1 MTREEFEGIEDFR
14 GLFDFCDNYNCD
26 IYNEIFDEYGYCD
39 CIDEEI
45 NDMVQHDSWEDIRDY
60 LNSLPNTDY
69 DYYRRTEFDGWEG
82 IDEDSDFDE
91 IKNEVRDW
99 AEEEE
104 IFDEED
110 EEEDGQENDEPCS
123 EAFECEE
130 EEPEPDE
137 PFTLSE
143 LVTVCKS
150 SVQKIEDK
158 YEKESEPDKVSDT
171 EHVETCDPIVF
182 AQVSSLY

>member
-1 MTREEFEGIEDFR
+1 MTREEFEEIEDFSE
-14 GLFDFCDNYNCD
+14 LLDFCNNYDCD
-26 IYNEIFDEYGYCD
+26 IYNEIYDDDSYHDF
-39 CIDEEI
+39 ID
-45 NDMVQHDSWEDIRDY
+45 EDIRDMVRWYSWEQIRNY
-60 LNSLPNTDY
+60 LDELPYGY
-69 DYYRRTEFDGWEG
+69 DYYRRTDDGWQG
-82 IDEDSDFDE
+82 IDENSDFDYM
-91 IKNEVRDW
+91 KDEVRDW

-110 EEEDGQENDEPCS
+110 EQEDGQENDEPCS
-123 EAFECEE
+123 EVSECEE

-158 YEKESEPDKVSDT
+158 YEKESEPAKVSDT
-171 EHVETCDPIVF
+171 EHVETRDPI
-182 AQVSSLY
+182 ALL

>member
-1 MTREEFEGIEDFR
+1 MTREEFEEIEDFSE
-14 GLFDFCDNYNCD
+14 LLDFCNNYDCD
-26 IYNEIFDEYGYCD
+26 IYNGIYDDDSYHDF
-39 CIDEEI
+39 ID
-45 NDMVQHDSWEDIRDY
+45 EDIRDMVRCDSWEQIRDY
-60 LNSLPNTDY
+60 LDELPYGY
-69 DYYRRTEFDGWEG
+69 DYYRRTDDGWEG
-82 IDEDSDFDE
+82 IDENSDFDC
-91 IKNEVRDW
+91 IKDEVRGW

-110 EEEDGQENDEPCS
+110 EQEDEQENDEPCS
-123 EAFECEE
+123 EVFECEE

-158 YEKESEPDKVSDT
+158 YEKESEPANVSDT
-171 EHVETCDPIVF
+171 EHMETRDPI
-182 AQVSSLY
+182 ALL

>member
-1 MTREEFEGIEDFR
+1 MTREEFEGIEN
-14 GLFDFCDNYNCD
+14 LSELLDFCNNYDCD
-26 IYNEIFDEYGYCD
+26 IYNEIFDDDDYHD

-45 NDMVQHDSWEDIRDY
+45 NDMVQRDSWEQIRDY
-60 LNSLPNTDY
+60 LDELPYGY
-69 DYYRRTEFDGWEG
+69 DYYRQTEFDGWEG
-82 IDEDSDFDE
+82 IDEYSDFDN

-110 EEEDGQENDEPCS
+110 EQEDGQENDEPCS
-123 EAFECEE
+123 EVSEFEE

-158 YEKESEPDKVSDT
+158 YEKESEPAKVSDM
-171 EHVETCDPIVF
+171 EHVETRDPI
-182 AQVSSLY
+182 ALL

>member
-1 MTREEFEGIEDFR
+1 MTREEFEGIEN
-14 GLFDFCDNYNCD
+14 LSELLDFCRNYDCD
-26 IYNEIFDEYGYCD
+26 IYEEIFDDDGYHD

-45 NDMVQHDSWEDIRDY
+45 NDMVQHDSWEQIRDY
-60 LNSLPNTDY
+60 LDELPYGY
-69 DYYRRTEFDGWEG
+69 DYYRQTEFDGWEG
-82 IDEDSDFDE
+82 IDEYSDFDN
-91 IKNEVRDW
+91 IKDEVRNW

-110 EEEDGQENDEPCS
+110 EQEDGQENDEPCS
-123 EAFECEE
+123 EVAECEE
-130 EEPEPDE
+130 EEFEPDE

-158 YEKESEPDKVSDT
+158 YEKESEPAKVSDT
-171 EHVETCDPIVF
+171 EHVETCDPIV
-182 AQVSSLY
+182 LL

>member
-1 MTREEFEGIEDFR
+1 MTREEFEGIEN
-14 GLFDFCDNYNCD
+14 LSELLDFCRNYDCD
-26 IYNEIFDEYGYCD
+26 IYDEIFDDDGYHD

-45 NDMVQHDSWEDIRDY
+45 NNMVQHDSWEQIRDY
-60 LNSLPNTDY
+60 LDELPYGY
-69 DYYRRTEFDGWEG
+69 DYYRQTEFDGWEG
-82 IDEDSDFDE
+82 IDEYSDFDN

-110 EEEDGQENDEPCS
+110 EQEDGQENDEPCS
-123 EAFECEE
+123 EVAECEE

-158 YEKESEPDKVSDT
+158 YEKESEPAKVSDT

>member
-1 MTREEFEGIEDFR
+1 MTREEFEGIEYFDD
-14 GLFDFCDNYNCD
+14 LMDFCSNYDCD
-26 IYNEIFDEYGYCD
+26 IYNEIYNENSYCD
-39 CIDEEI
+39 CIEEVI
-45 NDMVQHDSWEDIRDY
+45 EDMLRYNTWEDVRDY
-60 LNSLPNTDY
+60 LNNLPDTDY
-69 DYYRRTEFDGWEG
+69 NYYRRTDDGWEG
-82 IDEDSDFDE
+82 IDENSDFDD

-110 EEEDGQENDEPCS
+110 EEEDGQENDEPCYEVS
-123 EAFECEE
+123 ECEE

-158 YEKESEPDKVSDT
+158 YEEKSEPANVSDT
-171 EHVETCDPIVF
+171 EHMETRDPIV
-182 AQVSSLY
+182 LL

>member
-1 MTREEFEGIEDFR
+1 MTREEFEGIEY
-14 GLFDFCDNYNCD
+14 FDDLMAFCSNYDCD
-26 IYNEIFDEYGYCD
+26 IYNEIYDDACYHDF
-39 CIDEEI
+39 ID
-45 NDMVQHDSWEDIRDY
+45 EDIRDMVRCSSWEQIRDY
-60 LNSLPNTDY
+60 LDELPYGY
-69 DYYRRTEFDGWEG
+69 DYYRRTDDGWEG
-82 IDEDSDFDE
+82 INEYSDFDE

-123 EAFECEE
+123 EVFECEE

-158 YEKESEPDKVSDT
+158 YEKESEPVKVGDI
-171 EHVETCDPIVF
+171 EHVETRDPI
-182 AQVSSLY
+182 ALL

>member
-1 MTREEFEGIEDFR
+1 MTREEFEGIEN
-14 GLFDFCDNYNCD
+14 LSELLDFCRNYDCD
-26 IYNEIFDEYGYCD
+26 IYDEIFDDDGYHD

-45 NDMVQHDSWEDIRDY
+45 NNMVQHDSWEQIRDY
-60 LNSLPNTDY
+60 LDELPYGY
-69 DYYRRTEFDGWEG
+69 DYYRQTEFDGWEG
-82 IDEDSDFDE
+82 IDEYSDFDN

-110 EEEDGQENDEPCS
+110 EQEDGQENDEPCS
-123 EAFECEE
+123 EVAECEE